1 MKHRLHNMTGQVF
14 HVVARV
20 NGQDVNRS
28 IPSGGSLVVDEMN
41 PMLQALVD
49 RKRFVCKS
57 FEEETSAIEPK
68 PELVPKT
75 KKVSK
80 SDPSAAE

>member
-1 MKHRLHNMTGQVF
+1 MKLRLHNMTGQVF

-28 IPSGGSLVVDEMN
+28 VPSGGSLLVDEMN

-57 FEEETSAIEPK
+57 VVEETPAIESVPDPTIK
-68 PELVPKT
+68 PRKI
-75 KKVSK
+75 SK

>member
-1 MKHRLHNMTGQVF
+1 MKYRLHNMTGQVF

-41 PMLQALVD
+41 PFIQALVD
-49 RKRFVCKS
+49 RKRFVCKPI
-57 FEEETSAIEPK
+57 EEEPVAEAPAEPAVK
-68 PELVPKT
+68 A

-80 SDPSAAE
+80 SDHTAAE